1 MAQKTFDRAKV
12 KVKGWEDRL
21 TPLEIAKLLE
31 GDGDLPFKIAPLL
44 KNGQRPAAYIREA
57 WSEEATYFAGRS
69 DTTRLLVIFSAP
81 RARLGIPI
89 SYVLQAL
96 RDDVYDVLLLRD
108 PNDEHYTR
116 GVQGLGSFL
125 DTTRRIED
133 FAGTKGL
140 QQIITYGASLG
151 GLPALRAGLLLKAS
165 RAISVGGRY
174 PWHAGRLARAE
185 RLVDAFDLLCPCA
198 PPSPTQLIM
207 VYARHDEV
215 DEHAFDLV
223 QKTFPACIGVPIDTA
238 KHNLVGYFY
247 KADLLPQFLACLF
260 EHWDT
265 VEIRT
270 DLLKRLDQAARQS
283 QIVQSPQAAHATR
296 KVPSAD
302 RNRLTQQVGE
312 WLRATP
318 LWPLTWPARALRR
331 TLRSVGPW
339 SRNRP

>member
-1 MAQKTFDRAKV
+1 MTCSCFA
-12 KVKGWEDRL
+12 
-21 TPLEIAKLLE
+21 
-31 GDGDLPFKIAPLL
+31 
-44 KNGQRPAAYIREA
+44 IR
-57 WSEEATYFAGRS
+57 
-69 DTTRLLVIFSAP
+69 TTSITQGASR
-81 RARLGIPI
+81 
-89 SYVLQAL
+89 
-96 RDDVYDVLLLRD
+96 
-108 PNDEHYTR
+108 
-116 GVQGLGSFL
+116 GLGSFL

-165 RAISVGGRY
+165 RHQCRRPVSLARGQAG
-174 PWHAGRLARAE
+174 AGRASGRRIRFALP
-185 RLVDAFDLLCPCA
+185 LCASEPDR
-198 PPSPTQLIM
+198 THYGL
-207 VYARHDEV
+207 ARHDEV

-283 QIVQSPQAAHATR
+283 QIVQSPQAGHATR

-302 RNRLTQQVGE
+302 RNRPAHQVVY
-312 WLRATP
+312 RF
-318 LWPLTWPARALRR
+318 R
-331 TLRSVGPW
+331 
-339 SRNRP
+339 

>member
-1 MAQKTFDRAKV
+1 MAPKNFDRRKTNV
-12 KVKGWEDRL
+12 RVWEQEL
-21 TPLEIAKLLE
+21 APLEIAKLLE
-31 GDGDLPFKIAPLL
+31 GDGDLPFTILPLL
-44 KNGQRPAAYIREA
+44 KSGQRPAAYIREA
-57 WSEEATYFAGRS
+57 WSEDATYFAGRS
-69 DTTRLLVIFSAP
+69 GTTRLLVVFSAP
-81 RARLGIPI
+81 RARLGIPV
-89 SYVLQAL
+89 SYFLQAL
-96 RDDVYDVLLLRD
+96 RDDVYDVLVLRD

-116 GVQGLGSFL
+116 GVRGLGSFL

-133 FAGTKGL
+133 FAGTRGF

-151 GLPALRAGLLLKAS
+151 GLPALRAGRLLKAS

-185 RLVDAFDLLCPCA
+185 RLVGVFDLLCPCA
-198 PPSPTQLIM
+198 PPSTTELIM
-207 VYARHDEV
+207 VYARHDAV
-215 DEHAFDLV
+215 DKQAFELV

-238 KHNLVGYFY
+238 KHNLVGCFY

-270 DLLKRLDQAARQS
+270 DLLERLDHAARQS
-283 QIVQSPQAAHATR
+283 QIVPSPQAE
-296 KVPSAD
+296 
-302 RNRLTQQVGE
+302 RNRPRQQVGE
-312 WLRATP
+312 WLRSTP

-339 SRNRP
+339 SRKRQ

>member
-1 MAQKTFDRAKV
+1 
-12 KVKGWEDRL
+12 
-21 TPLEIAKLLE
+21 
-31 GDGDLPFKIAPLL
+31 
-44 KNGQRPAAYIREA
+44 
-57 WSEEATYFAGRS
+57 
-69 DTTRLLVIFSAP
+69 LLVVFSAP
-81 RARLGIPI
+81 RARLGIPV
-89 SYVLQAL
+89 SYFLQAL
-96 RDDVYDVLLLRD
+96 RDDVYDVLVLRD

-116 GVQGLGSFL
+116 GVRGLGSFL

-133 FAGTKGL
+133 FAGTRGF

-151 GLPALRAGLLLKAS
+151 GLPALRAGRLLKAS

-198 PPSPTQLIM
+198 PPSPTELIM
-207 VYARHDEV
+207 VYARHDAV
-215 DEHAFDLV
+215 DKHAFELV
-223 QKTFPACIGVPIDTA
+223 QKTFPACISVPIDTA
-238 KHNLVGYFY
+238 KHNLVGYLY

-270 DLLKRLDQAARQS
+270 DLLERLDHAARQS
-283 QIVQSPQAAHATR
+283 QIVPSPQAE
-296 KVPSAD
+296 
-302 RNRLTQQVGE
+302 RNRPRQQVGE

-339 SRNRP
+339 SRKRQ